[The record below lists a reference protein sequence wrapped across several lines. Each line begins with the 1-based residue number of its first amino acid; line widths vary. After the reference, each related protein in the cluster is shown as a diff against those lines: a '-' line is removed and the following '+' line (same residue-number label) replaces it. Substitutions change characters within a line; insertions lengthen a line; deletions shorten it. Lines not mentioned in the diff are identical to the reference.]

1 MNRPSHKELTGK
13 IRQAKEAAANG
24 AILSLEP
31 LSLACD
37 AIELGYLVEDLG
49 RVVIE
54 LLNEVDP
61 ECYVGERPPLKA
73 YKTKIKGLE
82 LYEFKWPS
90 RRFGCLTYFKFAV
103 SQDKLWVVSLH
114 VDRVR

>member
-37 AIELGYLVEDLG
+37 AIEFL
-49 RVVIE
+49 
-54 LLNEVDP
+54 
-61 ECYVGERPPLKA
+61 
-73 YKTKIKGLE
+73 
-82 LYEFKWPS
+82 
-90 RRFGCLTYFKFAV
+90 
-103 SQDKLWVVSLH
+103 
-114 VDRVR
+114 